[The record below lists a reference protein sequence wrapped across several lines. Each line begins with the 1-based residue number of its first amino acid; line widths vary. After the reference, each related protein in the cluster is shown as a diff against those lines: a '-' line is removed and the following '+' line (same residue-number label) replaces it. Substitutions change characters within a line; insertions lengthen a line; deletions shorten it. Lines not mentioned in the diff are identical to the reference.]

1 MSCRPCRPGP
11 PRPLPRGPWRD
22 PFVERVIGSV
32 RREWQDHVIDLDERH
47 LRRVL
52 RDYFE
57 HYLRWR

>member
-1 MSCRPCRPGP
+1 
-11 PRPLPRGPWRD
+11 
-22 PFVERVIGSV
+22 VIGSV